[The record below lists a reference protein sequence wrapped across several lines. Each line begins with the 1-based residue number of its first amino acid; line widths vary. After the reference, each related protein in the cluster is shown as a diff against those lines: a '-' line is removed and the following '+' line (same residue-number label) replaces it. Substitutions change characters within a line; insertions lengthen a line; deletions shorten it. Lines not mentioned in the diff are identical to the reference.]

1 MNDNPNREY
10 GLFPSS
16 NLTENTNFTFINI
29 LPDSEEQKAEGVQES
44 EGDLPREE
52 R

>member
-16 NLTENTNFTFINI
+16 NLTENANLASINI
-29 LPDSEEQKAEGVQES
+29 LPDTEEQKMEGVQEPQ
-44 EGDLPREE
+44 GDLPQEE
-52 R
+52 K